1 MKAVKD
7 NKVYTVDE
15 TTKASYL
22 AAGFDIIG
30 DDGKVIERSPS
41 STVSRKEYDELLAK
55 YDALAAEKTA
65 TLTVED
71 TVAAEDAEDAEEP
84 EKQPKKKGKSGGEP
98 DVSGTE

>member
-71 TVAAEDAEDAEEP
+71 TVDAEDAEEP

>member
-71 TVAAEDAEDAEEP
+71 TAAAEDAEEP

>member
-55 YDALAAEKTA
+55 YSALSAEKP
-65 TLTVED
+65 EEE
-71 TVAAEDAEDAEEP
+71 AAAD
-84 EKQPKKKGKSGGEP
+84 QPKKKGKSGGEP